1 MTPRITDEDIETMV
15 EEICVSGS
23 VLLGRS
29 TFERAKRT
37 VKRMNRYMQHQN
49 YQWRV
54 KLVIDKADGLN
65 PYQVEPI
72 ERVFPYTMIPI
83 ETIKRTLCMKGE

>member
-1 MTPRITDEDIETMV
+1 MTSRITDEDIEMMV
-15 EEICVSGS
+15 EEICVSES

-37 VKRMNRYMQHQN
+37 VKRMNRYMQNQD

-54 KLVIDKADGLN
+54 KLVIDKTDELN
-65 PYQVEPI
+65 PYIIEPI
-72 ERVFPYTMIPI
+72 ERVFPYIIIPI
-83 ETIKRTLCMKGE
+83 ETIERTLCMKGE